1 VHHREGPIPRD
12 GGPGISLLVTGT
24 GESHRP
30 VVGELVSDSIERQT
44 EQTIDNTAAILEA
57 DGAFLSDVVKVNT
70 HLSDLG
76 LFARYNTV
84 YARRFLRPFPAR
96 TTVGSD
102 LSHSP
107 GAGRSRRPGGG
118 RKPLTFHDP
127 DLLQALEGLVKPSTR
142 GDPES
147 PLRWS
152 AKSTRHLAEELNRQ
166 GYRIAE
172 RKVADLLHQ
181 LGYSLQANAK
191 TIEGRQHPD
200 RNAQFEYVN
209 EQTKKF
215 LAQNLPVISVDTK
228 KKECVSS

>member
-1 VHHREGPIPRD
+1 VREELASLREKYRAMSEVLDERGLRVWAAAEARSLPY
-12 GGPGISLLVTGT
+12 GGISLVAQATG
-24 GESHRP
+24 
-30 VVGELVSDSIERQT
+30 
-44 EQTIDNTAAILEA
+44 
-57 DGAFLSDVVKVNT
+57 LS
-70 HLSDLG
+70 
-76 LFARYNTV
+76 
-84 YARRFLRPFPAR
+84 R
-96 TTVGSD
+96 TTIHAG
-102 LSHSP
+102 LRELEKGRRKTLP
-107 GAGRSRRPGGG
+107 PGRSRRAGGG
-118 RKPLTFHDP
+118 RKPLTFHNP
-127 DLLQALEGLVKPSTR
+127 DLLQALEKLVEPTTR

-166 GYRIAE
+166 GCRIGE

-191 TIEGRQHPD
+191 TIEGRQHQD

-228 KKECVSS
+228 NVGAC